1 MRIEQLSIRSVTVWI
16 IGMIAVV
23 AVVLSLLAGS
33 YFRQSALDAQL
44 ASLSRIVEVAAAET
58 QANISKLAFEVSM
71 KLVNSKSL
79 VQAFSKAQLSG
90 DHIAPI
96 EQLDDPLKTGF
107 VGFSEINL
115 VKIRAY
121 DLDLQLV
128 AESSMGVEGLERKMP
143 PYLAS
148 QLQQRDHNDRLKGVG
163 ALWLSARGPL
173 YSTIVPLGGL
183 RLKGFLEIVI
193 DPAFNLPEIARI
205 TGTPVSVYAMDGS
218 PVSTMPVLPDGDYL
232 PVEYVMHASAGEPAY
247 RIVGY
252 EDVAML
258 HSDMSRTQ
266 IITVSGFLLL
276 SFASLLLALYLFN
289 RFMLAPVSEMIRTM
303 RRMANGHF
311 NLSVNNRA
319 LKELCELADS
329 FNSMARMVEMRTRD
343 LESLLDLDDSIIV
356 CFDCDGETVFYNEA
370 ARKLLG
376 YPGEELSDLRM
387 SELFEEDI
395 AGLVADRVDSEQAG
409 HMLHVTLAC
418 RHQDGSTQSCQA
430 VIYRVPVMGQSGYAI
445 VLGAAGTGAHA
456 RVFDSEQRLEAVEHS
471 LASLLEFARENP
483 TLVRES
489 LGEEF
494 MTTNGRLPAEK
505 SAVREH
511 TVKIMNMALLCW
523 QRDLGLS
530 KLELAENSGIWPVYM
545 DKSTP
550 TTRTL
555 DKYLNIDSCPKNPR
569 SKRVIDTVE
578 FVLAQFGNSDAT
590 SSDAPSARELHS
602 ALDEFRR
609 LLAGVS

>member
-16 IGMIAVV
+16 IGMIALV

-71 KLVNSKSL
+71 KLVNSNTL
-79 VQAFSKAQLSG
+79 VKAFSKAQLSG
-90 DHIAPI
+90 DHTALI

-148 QLQQRDHNDRLKGVG
+148 QLQQRDHSDRLKGVG

-183 RLKGFLEIVI
+183 RLKGFLEIII

-252 EDVAML
+252 EDVATL

-303 RRMANGHF
+303 RRMASGQF

-356 CFDCDGETVFYNEA
+356 CFDRDGETVFYNEA

-395 AGLVADRVDSEQAG
+395 AGLVADRVDNEQAG

-418 RHQDGSTQSCQA
+418 RHQDGSTQSCEA

-445 VLGAAGTGAHA
+445 VLGAAGTGGHA

-483 TLVRES
+483 ALVRES
-489 LGEEF
+489 LGEGF
-494 MTTNGRLPAEK
+494 MTADGRLPAEK
-505 SAVREH
+505 SAVREY

-555 DKYLNIDSCPKNPR
+555 DKYLNLDSCPKNPR
-569 SKRVIDTVE
+569 TKRVIDTVE
-578 FVLAQFGNSDAT
+578 FVLARFGDGDAT
-590 SSDAPSARELHS
+590 SADAPSARELHF